1 MQVGATIST
10 IGHAL
15 VLGWTLLSF
24 SARPFEAAPVESLP
38 VDIISSTEFSQITA
52 GVKTAPKAE
61 TPKPLVEKLGEDKPV
76 KDPTPKVSEKQE
88 IVSASAQEAPPPP
101 PEPEKKP
108 PEKKVEDK
116 KPEPKTDAIAEAL
129 KKEQA
134 KKPDPP
140 KPAPPKK
147 PPQQK
152 LDLSKIENKLALL
165 DKREQ
170 RRNAATGATL
180 NENPSLGADGRA
192 ATLSQN
198 EIEALRSRLR
208 ECWDVPVGVVD
219 ARDLFV
225 VVRIQF
231 RRDGSL
237 DADPAVLNNISHPA
251 FQVAAE
257 SALRAIRKC
266 APYSFMPVAK
276 YDVWKDIEVKFDPRE
291 MFRG

>member
-15 VLGWTLLSF
+15 VLGWTLVSF
-24 SARPFEAAPVESLP
+24 SARPFEAAPVDSLP
-38 VDIISSTEFSQITA
+38 VDIISASEFSQITA
-52 GVKTAPKAE
+52 GVKTALKADV
-61 TPKPLVEKLGEDKPV
+61 PKPLVEKLGEAKPV
-76 KDPTPKVSEKQE
+76 KDPTPKVTEKQE
-88 IVSASAQEAPPPP
+88 IVSSSAEETPP
-101 PEPEKKP
+101 PEPTPKE
-108 PEKKVEDK
+108 PEKKAEDK
-116 KPEPKTDAIAEAL
+116 KPEPKVDAIAEAL
-129 KKEQA
+129 KKDDA

-140 KPAPPKK
+140 KPLPLKK
-147 PPQQK
+147 PPQPK

-180 NENPSLGADGRA
+180 NDKPSLGAATGNA
-192 ATLSQN
+192 MTLSQN
-198 EIEALRSRLR
+198 EIDALRARLR
-208 ECWDVPVGVVD
+208 DCWDVPVGVLD

-231 RRDGSL
+231 KRDGSL
-237 DADPAVLNNISHPA
+237 EGDPAVLNNISHPA

-257 SALRAIRKC
+257 SALRAVRKC